1 MEQQKIII
9 TINRE
14 CGSGGGS
21 IARMLGEKLG
31 LKVYDRTLL
40 ESLAEQY
47 GMTVEKLDRIK
58 AQNPHWWDDICRFY
72 QQFGAFRTRKMTPD
86 LTPMSLYY
94 AEARLMREVAEKES
108 CIIIGRAGFHTFSD
122 YPEALHIFIIADRD
136 ARISRIAQ
144 KENLGIEEAAKIVD
158 RIDKDR
164 DTFIKNVADVSR
176 YDARNYN
183 LVLKVSGIPSE
194 SVASFL
200 ADNIRLR
207 LQHAPN
213 TVL

>member
-1 MEQQKIII
+1 MEQQRLII

-40 ESLAEQY
+40 EGLAEQY
-47 GMTVEKLDRIK
+47 GMTVEKLDQIK
-58 AQNPHWWDDICRFY
+58 AKNPHWWDDICHFY
-72 QQFGAFRTRKMTPD
+72 KQFGAIRTHKVTPD
-86 LTPMSLYY
+86 LTPMTLYA

-122 YPEALHIFIIADRD
+122 YPNVFHIFIMADRD
-136 ARISRIAQ
+136 TRINRISQ
-144 KENLGIEEAAKIVD
+144 KQNVSIEEAAKIVD
-158 RIDKDR
+158 RVDKDR

-176 YDARNYN
+176 YDARNYH
-183 LVLKVSGIPSE
+183 LVLNVSDIPTE

-200 ADNIRLR
+200 SDNIRFW
-207 LQHAPN
+207 LQHNPG